1 MYSIPRG
8 FVPLYRILVAIV
20 ALEGVALPPFRGFL
34 RACAAFSKAPTQM
47 TPLGLQRSCIRF
59 PGGAVES
66 GHWWGRGHGTDCC
79 QQKQATRKG
88 EKVMCCT

>member
-59 PGGAVES
+59 PGGGGGKRALVGAWPRHRLLPTKTGDQE
-66 GHWWGRGHGTDCC
+66 R
-79 QQKQATRKG
+79 
-88 EKVMCCT
+88 